1 VKSASVASAFILGLA
16 LTCSSGVQAQRH
28 AQPEQRE
35 FSAEDEGVQRAV
47 AIPQSVL
54 DILGND
60 RGVQDI
66 LENADP
72 PLKKP
77 PASWFSASEVHLA
90 GPNEKDLIVV
100 GEEPVSGGNTAR
112 FWAFRPMLSGYEL
125 VLSDSAHDLQ
135 VKKKRW
141 KGYRE
146 IELSGATAVEFFS
159 TTFRWD
165 GTRYVNFREES
176 HEIR

>member
-1 VKSASVASAFILGLA
+1 MKRELVPWVLVVGIA
-16 LTCSSGVQAQRH
+16 LTYAFGARAQRH
-28 AQPEQRE
+28 AQAEQRE
-35 FSAEDEGVQRAV
+35 FSAEDEGVQRPA

-54 DILGND
+54 DILAKD
-60 RGVQDI
+60 DGVRNLMED
-66 LENADP
+66 EDP
-72 PLKKP
+72 PLKSI

-100 GEEPVSGGNTAR
+100 GVGELRGANVVT
-112 FWAFRPMLSGYEL
+112 FWVFRPVAGGYEL
-125 VLSDSAHDLQ
+125 VLTGASHDLA
-135 VKKKRW
+135 VKKTRW

-165 GTRYVNFREES
+165 GTKYVNFREES

>member
-1 VKSASVASAFILGLA
+1 VKSASVASVFVLGLA
-16 LTCSSGVQAQRH
+16 LTCSYGVLAQRH

-35 FSAEDEGVQRAV
+35 FSAEDEGVQRPV
-47 AIPQSVL
+47 VIPQSVL
-54 DILGND
+54 DILAKDDGARN
-60 RGVQDI
+60 
-66 LENADP
+66 LMENEDP
-72 PLKKP
+72 PLKSV

-90 GPNEKDLIVV
+90 GPNEKDLVVV

-112 FWAFRPMLSGYEL
+112 FWVFRPISSGYEL

-141 KGYRE
+141 KGYCE

-165 GTRYVNFREES
+165 GTKYVNFREES
-176 HEIR
+176 HKIR